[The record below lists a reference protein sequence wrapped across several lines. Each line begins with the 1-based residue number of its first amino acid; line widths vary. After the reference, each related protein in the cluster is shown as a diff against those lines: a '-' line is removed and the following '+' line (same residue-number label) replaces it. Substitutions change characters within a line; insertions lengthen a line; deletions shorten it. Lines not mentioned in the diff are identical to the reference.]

1 MNYNKKNE
9 ANFFLHFL
17 KKNIDNYFCNY
28 LHYICVM
35 NYQTDKTMNLYSPYT
50 KQELDKIGNAII
62 YLAGKIPN
70 LSKTKLLKLIF
81 LIEETSI
88 KKYGLPIFNL
98 PFLVWKYG
106 PVAKDIYVDL
116 SDDGVLFNKYIS
128 TKQNGNNTI
137 VSAKIGF
144 SDDEFSDNEIKIL
157 DLVVDKFGSYS
168 AEQLV
173 TLTHREHSLWYITAK
188 ENGVLEYLQ
197 TEKINNT
204 NIEIDLSRT
213 LENDSFKKE
222 IYLQHR
228 EFLTQSRSLK
238 F

>member
-1 MNYNKKNE
+1 
-9 ANFFLHFL
+9 
-17 KKNIDNYFCNY
+17 
-28 LHYICVM
+28 
-35 NYQTDKTMNLYSPYT
+35 MNLYSPYT

-62 YLAGKIPN
+62 YLAEKIPN

-116 SDDGVLFNKYIS
+116 SDDGVLFDDYIS
-128 TKQNGNNTI
+128 TKQKRGNTF

-157 DLVVDKFGSYS
+157 GLVVEKFGNYT
-168 AEQLV
+168 ADELV
-173 TLTHREHSLWYITAK
+173 AHTHREHSLWYRTAK
-188 ENGVLEYLQ
+188 EHGVLEYLQ
-197 TEKINNT
+197 DEKINNT

-228 EFLTQSRSLK
+228 EFLNQSRSLK